1 MEVTLKLKH
10 YHIRSADKPPFDSFT
25 GGIEQMVVLKQG
37 TPSPPSPFHTQLKK
51 GPTRPSH
58 AELQDA
64 ADTFN
69 PVPQAF
75 KPNITPTTMP
85 TPSAA
90 KNSPSNNVLGAS
102 YGNRPTTTYSMMQK
116 TTVGEGEP
124 QVGDKRH
131 TDDDGDQGTKKA
143 KKGKAKVS
151 INTKLCHIFASNCLY
166 RRINNYPPRHT
177 INTYTYKSL
186 FKIQK

>member
-1 MEVTLKLKH
+1 MYDEKDNFVNPEDVPSILKGSLVEVTLKLKH

-25 GGIEQMVVLKQG
+25 GGIEQMVVLKRG
-37 TPSPPSPFHTQLKK
+37 TPSPPSPFRTQLKK

-90 KNSPSNNVLGAS
+90 KNSPSNNVPGAS
-102 YGNRPTTTYSMMQK
+102 YGNRPTTTYSVMQK

-131 TDDDGDQGTKKA
+131 ADDDGDQGTRKA
-143 KKGKAKVS
+143 KK
-151 INTKLCHIFASNCLY
+151 
-166 RRINNYPPRHT
+166 R
-177 INTYTYKSL
+177 
-186 FKIQK
+186 